1 MPDIKLGNINIRDGV
16 MLAPMAGAT
25 DHAMRTVC
33 RLHGLGYATTEMVS
47 AKAMMFRD
55 KKTARLALVED
66 GDTPLA
72 VQIFGSDPEIMAN
85 AARELATASYPGCK
99 TKNIPAAIDVNMGCP
114 VAKIVKNGEGSALM
128 KDPLLAEKIVKA
140 CVRALDGTGV
150 PLTVKI
156 RAGWET
162 APTGKNAPELAKR
175 LEAAGAALICIHGR
189 TREQFYAPSA
199 DLDVIRAVKAA
210 VSMPVIGNGDVTSGA
225 EAKKMMEYTGCD
237 GVAVGRGALGNPW
250 IFDEIGKTLSGEEFV
265 PPSVNERLAC
275 AVAHTEL
282 LIKDKGELIGTLE
295 ARKHFAWYI
304 KGLYGATS
312 VRDRIMR
319 AETHGEMV
327 KILYELSESENF

>member
-1 MPDIKLGNINIRDGV
+1 MPDTVLGNTVIKGGV

-25 DHAMRTVC
+25 DHAMREIS
-33 RLHGLGYATTEMVS
+33 RRFGLAYATTEMVS

-55 KKTARLALVED
+55 KKTARLAVIED

-72 VQIFGSDPEIMAN
+72 VQIFGSDPEIMAA
-85 AARELATASYPGCK
+85 AARELATASYPGCR
-99 TKNIPAAIDVNMGCP
+99 TANIPAAIDVNMGCP

-128 KDPLLAEKIVKA
+128 KEPLLAERIVKA
-140 CVRALDGTGV
+140 CVRALEGTGV
-150 PLTVKI
+150 PLTVKM

-210 VSMPVIGNGDVTSGA
+210 VSVPVIGNGDVLTGA
-225 EAKKMMEYTGCD
+225 DAKRMMEYTGCD

-250 IFDEIGKTLSGEEFV
+250 VFDEIGKTLAGEEFT
-265 PPSVNERLAC
+265 PPTVDERLAT
-275 AVAHTEL
+275 AVMHTEL

-295 ARKHFAWYI
+295 SRKHFAWYI
-304 KGLYGATS
+304 KGLRGATS

-327 KILYELSESENF
+327 KILYELTEEQD